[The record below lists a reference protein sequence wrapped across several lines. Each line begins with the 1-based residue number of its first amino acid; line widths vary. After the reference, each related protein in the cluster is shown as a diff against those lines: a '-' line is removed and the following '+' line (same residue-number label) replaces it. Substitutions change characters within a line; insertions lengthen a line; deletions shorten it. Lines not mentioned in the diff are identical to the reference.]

1 MLRGADKMTV
11 IFDLDGTLVNS
22 LFDLGDSVNGALS
35 EMGLPLHSYE
45 EYRMFVGNGTKMLVT
60 RSVPENIRG
69 TVTEKAVFDRFSALY
84 EEKCLCKTLPYN
96 GIEEAL
102 LRLKENGAKLAVAS
116 NKPFEFC
123 RKIVNALFG
132 EGMFD
137 VIQGSRENV
146 RKKPQPDII
155 FSIMAQLGVSKD
167 DCVIVGDSDV
177 DAQTAKNAGLKCI
190 GCSWGYRGRDVLENA
205 CCDIVIDSP
214 KELCGSVIKL
224 LRG

>member
-1 MLRGADKMTV
+1 MTV

-35 EMGLPLHSYE
+35 ELGLPLHSYD
-45 EYRMFVGNGTKMLVT
+45 EYRMFVGT

-69 TVTEKAVFDRFSALY
+69 TVTEKTVFERFSALY
-84 EEKCLCKTLPYN
+84 EENCLCKTLPYN
-96 GIEEAL
+96 GIEKAL

-123 RKIVNALFG
+123 RKIVNTLFG
-132 EGMFD
+132 EAMFD
-137 VIQGSRENV
+137 VTQGSRENV

-177 DAQTAKNAGLKCI
+177 DAQTAKNAGVKCI
-190 GCSWGYRGRDVLENA
+190 GCSWGYRGRDVLENS

-214 KELCGSVIKL
+214 SELCGSIIKL